1 MGMLIN
7 LIVVII
13 SQCVY
18 IYQIMVYTIY
28 TDIYRYID
36 IYTYIHT
43 HTIFICKKMKEK
55 NKAGKHSRFF
65 VIK

>member
-36 IYTYIHT
+36 IYTHIYT
-43 HTIFICKKMKEK
+43 HIQFLFVKK
-55 NKAGKHSRFF
+55 
-65 VIK
+65 